1 MSNLKEVK
9 DFWEENPLWSGESN
23 FEPGSLKFFE
33 EHRSVVINDC
43 FAGKLDECC
52 LPNQSKQ
59 NQENKIL
66 DLGCGIGFWVTEFA
80 MLGYKNLHAV
90 DLTDVAIEIT
100 KKRLEAYNC
109 KANLKVQN
117 AENLDFK
124 NETFNH
130 VNCQGVIHH
139 TPNTEKCISEIAR
152 VLKTNGTAN
161 ISVYYR
167 NYILRFWK
175 ILRYLALPLSLLGG
189 GLKGRGRRAIFLE
202 KDVDQIVKLYDGKNN
217 PIGKSYSKNDFI
229 KMLEPYFIVEK
240 TFLHFFPARSLPFK
254 IPVFIH
260 KWLDKNL
267 GFMIYAK
274 LKKK

>member
-1 MSNLKEVK
+1 MSNIEKVK

-23 FEPGSLKFFE
+23 FKPGTLEFFQ

-43 FAGKLDECC
+43 FAGKLDELC
-52 LPNQSKQ
+52 LPNPAMKNQQ
-59 NQENKIL
+59 NQIL

-80 MLGYKNLHAV
+80 ILGYKNLYAV
-90 DLTDVAIEIT
+90 DLTETAIEIT
-100 KKRLEAYNC
+100 KKRLEAYNYR
-109 KANLKVQN
+109 ADLKVQN
-117 AENLDFK
+117 AENLDFED
-124 NETFNH
+124 ETFNH

-167 NYILRFWK
+167 NHILRFWK
-175 ILRYLALPLSLLGG
+175 ILRYLAWPLSLLGG
-189 GLKGRGRRAIFLE
+189 GLKGRGRKGIFVE

-217 PIGKSYSKNDFI
+217 PIGKSYTRGDFI
-229 KMLEPYFIVEK
+229 KMLEPYFVVEK
-240 TFLHFFPARSLPFK
+240 TFLHFFPARTLPFK
-254 IPVFIH
+254 IPFFLH
-260 KWLDKNL
+260 KWLDKNI

-274 LKKK
+274 VRKK